1 MSLPL
6 LRYSCLIIETEHAQA
21 GECVQTEAT
30 VEQSVQH
37 VNTFQTITSR
47 KIILS
52 PVYQV
57 CAKFRRSGVAV
68 GAACAPH
75 RKHKSCWLCIRDE
88 QHERGNE
95 Q

>member
-21 GECVQTEAT
+21 GEYIQTEVT

-47 KIILS
+47 KMIQ
-52 PVYQV
+52 PAFV
-57 CAKFRRSGVAV
+57 
-68 GAACAPH
+68 
-75 RKHKSCWLCIRDE
+75 
-88 QHERGNE
+88 
-95 Q
+95 